1 VALTARLFDFY
12 PKSISTFASHWYSSH
27 LSILQYIVQ
36 FCNSCSGANVI
47 RAANASVRHQ
57 LRLAFAIV
65 IAISFLSTGLAIWR
79 LQALSRDTQ
88 ALTEQPL
95 MKERLISKWLLNMS
109 VGAKRTAAVVRSSD
123 PELASFFA
131 DEAKASTASS
141 SELQKKVGELL
152 ATPEEKA
159 LFDQIGEVRKA
170 YTSSRDRVTQLKA
183 EGKNEEARALFDREF
198 KPNTDVYIARTQD
211 LLALQQKT
219 IDAQARTVLASA
231 SRSQSV
237 LMALSLAT
245 LVASIAAGM
254 LFSRSL
260 FRRLGGEPSRA
271 VEVAAQIA
279 AGNLRVQVDLAPGD
293 DGSLMAAMQRMRDSL
308 ASMVAQVREST
319 HAIAES
325 AEVISSEAQD
335 LSSRTERQAAALE
348 ETASSMEELTQTVG
362 HNTDNARHAS
372 ELAAEASGVAREGGA
387 MVGQLVDT
395 MGQIDES
402 SKRVSDIIGVI
413 DGIAFQT
420 NILALNAAVEAARAG
435 EQGRGFAVVASEV
448 RALAQ
453 RSAGAAK
460 EIKDLIGDSTRRVEG
475 GAKLAQQAGA
485 TMSDIVGG
493 IERVSGIMS
502 GIVESSREQSAG
514 IAQVSQTVS
523 QMDQTT
529 QQNATLVEEAAAAT
543 TALREQAAALE
554 AMMAVFQ
561 IGDPQSGATRRPAA
575 QTAALPRPRTA

>member
-1 VALTARLFDFY
+1 
-12 PKSISTFASHWYSSH
+12 
-27 LSILQYIVQ
+27 
-36 FCNSCSGANVI
+36 
-47 RAANASVRHQ
+47 VRHQ
-57 LRLAFAIV
+57 LRLAFAVV

-79 LQALSRDTQ
+79 LQALSQDTR

-159 LFDQIGEVRKA
+159 VYEEIGRVRKL
-170 YTSSRDRVTQLKA
+170 YTSSRDRATQLKA
-183 EGKNEEARALFDREF
+183 EGKHEEARAVFDRDF
-198 KPNTDVYIARTQD
+198 KPTTDLYIAKTQE

-219 IDAQARTVLASA
+219 IDEQARTVLASA
-231 SRSQSV
+231 ARSQSV
-237 LMALSLAT
+237 LIALSLAT
-245 LVASIAAGM
+245 LVASIAAGL

-260 FRRLGGEPSRA
+260 FRRLGGEPARA

-279 AGNLRVQVDLAPGD
+279 AGNLRVQVEVAPGD
-293 DGSLMAAMQRMRDSL
+293 DSSLMAAMQRMRDSL
-308 ASMVAQVREST
+308 AGMVAQVREST
-319 HAIAES
+319 IAIAES
-325 AEVISSEAQD
+325 AQIISSEAQD

-362 HNTDNARHAS
+362 HNTDNAGQAS
-372 ELAAEASGVAREGGA
+372 ELAAQASDIARQGGA

-402 SKRVSDIIGVI
+402 SKRVTDIIGVI

-460 EIKDLIGDSTRRVEG
+460 EIKGLIDDSTRRVEG

-485 TMSDIVGG
+485 TMSGIVGG
-493 IERVSGIMS
+493 IERVTGIMS

-529 QQNATLVEEAAAAT
+529 QQNAALVEEAAAAT
-543 TALREQAAALE
+543 AVLREQAAALE
-554 AMMAVFQ
+554 TMMATFQ
-561 IGDPQSGATRRPAA
+561 IAGPQSRAPHRPVPQEA
-575 QTAALPRPRTA
+575 AALPRLRAA